1 MRKDK
6 FKKKANEERKVELTT
21 ALQKL
26 EDGVVDMFTSDKYKE
41 YLRFFSQMHNYSF
54 NNTIL
59 ILSQYPQASR
69 VASFQTWNPCT

>member
-6 FKKKANEERKVELTT
+6 FKKKTNEERKVELTT

-26 EDGVVDMFTSDKYKE
+26 EDGVVDMFTSDRYKE

-59 ILSQYPQASR
+59 ILSQ
-69 VASFQTWNPCT
+69 